1 MHFPI
6 IRLEKPETE
15 KADFDK
21 SLPYDDYTLLSHT
34 DYAGDVYDTS
44 ARQRVIKSAWLADLF
59 KGIATLNTETET
71 ITFLDKETVTA
82 NFKDYLRELTE
93 SLAEKAEKETLSGYE
108 LKMAG
113 EDYKDCVALFC
124 LPEDY
129 IQTTMDF
136 IDDAKYKAGK
146 TYKIGNI
153 FDAHI

>member
-15 KADFDK
+15 KQDFTEH
-21 SLPYDDYTLLSHT
+21 LPYDDYTLLSHT
-34 DYAGDVYDTS
+34 DYFGKVYNATE
-44 ARQRVIKSAWLADLF
+44 RQHVIRSAWLADLF
-59 KGIATLNTETET
+59 KGIAILDTEAET
-71 ITFLDKETVTA
+71 ITFLDDKTVTA
-82 NFKDYLRELTE
+82 TFKDYLKELTE
-93 SLAEKAEKETLSGYE
+93 SLAEKAEKGTLSGYE

-113 EDYKDCVALFC
+113 KEYKDCGILFC

-129 IQTTMDF
+129 VQTTMDF
-136 IDDAKYKAGK
+136 IDDARYMAGR

>member
-6 IRLEKPETE
+6 ICLEKPETE
-15 KADFDK
+15 KADFAE
-21 SLPYDDYTLLSHT
+21 SLPSDDYTLLSHT

-44 ARQRVIKSAWLADLF
+44 ARQRVIKSTWLADLF
-59 KGIATLNTETET
+59 KGIATLDTEAET
-71 ITFLDKETVTA
+71 ITFLNKETVTA
-82 NFKDYLRELTE
+82 TFKDYLKELTE
-93 SLAEKAEKETLSGYE
+93 SLAEKAEKGTLSEYE

-113 EDYKDCVALFC
+113 EEYKDCGILFC

-129 IQTTMDF
+129 VQTTMDF
-136 IDDAKYKAGK
+136 IDDARYRAGR

>member
-1 MHFPI
+1 MHFPV

-15 KADFDK
+15 KQDFTEH
-21 SLPYDDYTLLSHT
+21 LPYDDYTLLSHT
-34 DYAGDVYDTS
+34 DYFGEVYNATE
-44 ARQRVIKSAWLADLF
+44 RQCVIKSAWLADLF

-82 NFKDYLRELTE
+82 NFKDYLKKLTE

-113 EDYKDCVALFC
+113 EDYKDCGILFC

-129 IQTTMDF
+129 VQTTMDF
-136 IDDAKYKAGK
+136 IDDARYMAGR